1 MPKKSFVRPRRKRKN
16 PLINRGPRPSDDPKP
31 SISGT
36 EFLSGYANRP
46 VNTEE
51 AVPDV
56 AGNQLNSANFL
67 ARTKNIDVGGGTI
80 TPEIKAEMKAAGM
93 GFSSPPPQVAG
104 ADLQDTATKR
114 GVPFRPQMRGMFAEA
129 RRKNQQAMEDWK
141 EAQSVHKKREEESR
155 KGIKETRSYKEQLEK
170 QKSDYESQWAGKEFG
185 QSMRDSYKAEIEK
198 RRAANKAKKANKANK
213 DDKDN
218 KDEPKEEDK

>member
-56 AGNQLNSANFL
+56 AGNQLNSANF
-67 ARTKNIDVGGGTI
+67 
-80 TPEIKAEMKAAGM
+80 
-93 GFSSPPPQVAG
+93 
-104 ADLQDTATKR
+104 
-114 GVPFRPQMRGMFAEA
+114 
-129 RRKNQQAMEDWK
+129 
-141 EAQSVHKKREEESR
+141 
-155 KGIKETRSYKEQLEK
+155 
-170 QKSDYESQWAGKEFG
+170 
-185 QSMRDSYKAEIEK
+185 
-198 RRAANKAKKANKANK
+198 
-213 DDKDN
+213 
-218 KDEPKEEDK
+218 